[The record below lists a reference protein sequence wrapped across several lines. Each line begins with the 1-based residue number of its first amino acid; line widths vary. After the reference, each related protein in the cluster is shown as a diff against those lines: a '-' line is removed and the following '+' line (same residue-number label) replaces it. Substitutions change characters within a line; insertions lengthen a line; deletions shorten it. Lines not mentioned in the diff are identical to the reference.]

1 MLKWPGMQTPIRLVA
16 IDIDGTLLDS
26 RFQLSEANR
35 RAVRAAH
42 ERGAEIVLVTGRR
55 FTFAQPIAAQFSLAL
70 TVIASNGA
78 LVKSEDGRTL
88 WRQLLPREQARAVLV
103 AAGPFR
109 ERALLLFDR
118 EAAGQIVVE
127 NIDPSHA
134 PVDGY
139 FKRNRAYLLQVKRL
153 EDALTEDPIQ
163 VLFAGPVA
171 PLRELDQLLRRA
183 PCAEAISVT
192 RAEYPQRD
200 FTLLDVL
207 DRGCNKGRA
216 LARYAAARGF
226 AREETLAIGDNW
238 NDREMLEFAGLAVVM
253 GNSDAELRQAGWA
266 LTASNDEDGVAL
278 ALEKFLLSA

>member
-1 MLKWPGMQTPIRLVA
+1 MKTRIRLVA

-26 RFQLSEANR
+26 RFQLSEANV
-35 RAVRAAH
+35 RAVRAVH
-42 ERGAEIVLVTGRR
+42 GRGAEIVLVTGRR
-55 FTFAQPIAAQFSLAL
+55 FTFARPIAAQFALPL

-88 WRQLLPREQARAVLV
+88 WRQLLPREQARAVLT

-127 NIDPSHA
+127 SLDPRHA

-139 FKRNRAYLLQVKRL
+139 FERNRAYLLQVERL

-163 VLFAGPVA
+163 VLFAGPVE
-171 PLRELDQLLRRA
+171 PLRELDARLRQA
-183 PCAEAISVT
+183 PCAAAISVT

-216 LARYAAARGF
+216 LARYAADRGF

-253 GNSDAELRQAGWA
+253 ANSDAGLRQAGWA
-266 LTASNDEDGVAL
+266 VTASNDEDGVAL